1 MDLHRIATR
10 VARHFTAGAPES
22 LDGLH
27 GVLKGIRVVQGQGQ
41 EVVELASGTEVVGPE
56 LDKVNAAVSTFTS
69 KWGPAV
75 KEMQSEASTLVR
87 SVGDAVVRSRR
98 TRTRG

>member
-1 MDLHRIATR
+1 MDLRRIATR
-10 VARHFTAGAPES
+10 VAQHFTAAGPES
-22 LDGLH
+22 LEGLH

-41 EVVELASGTEVVGPE
+41 EVVELVSGTEVVGPE
-56 LDKVNAAVSTFTS
+56 LQKVNAAISTFS
-69 KWGPAV
+69 AKWGPAV

>member
-10 VARHFTAGAPES
+10 VAQHFTAGEPES
-22 LDGLH
+22 LNGLH
-27 GVLKGIRVVQGQGQ
+27 GVLKGMRVVMGQGQ
-41 EVVELASGTEVVGPE
+41 EVVELVHGTEVSGPE
-56 LDKVNAAVSTFTS
+56 LEKVNSAITEFSS

-98 TRTRG
+98 GRVRG